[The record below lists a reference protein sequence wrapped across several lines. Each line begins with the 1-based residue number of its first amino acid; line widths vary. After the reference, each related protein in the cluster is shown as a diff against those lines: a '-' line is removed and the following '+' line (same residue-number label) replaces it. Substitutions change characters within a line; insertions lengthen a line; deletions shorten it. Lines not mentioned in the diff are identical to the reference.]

1 MFKCGKVINSNTIIY
16 TVKIGCSYT
25 SVYTIIT
32 CPVLLKHIGNV
43 FPVIGWSVC
52 LSGGLNTE
60 DIAGKVSLLVSLGYV
75 LIFCKLGF
83 LDFTGR
89 V

>member
-1 MFKCGKVINSNTIIY
+1 MFKCGKVINNNTIIY

-25 SVYTIIT
+25 SVHTKIT
-32 CPVLLKHIGNV
+32 GPVLLKHIGNV
-43 FPVIGWSVC
+43 FPVISRSVW

-60 DIAGKVSLLVSLGYV
+60 DIAGQVPLLVSLSYV

-83 LDFTGR
+83 LDLTGR